1 MKVTVG
7 DKTIEA
13 KIMEKE
19 KAQEKY
25 DNAIASGNAAAMM
38 K

>member
-1 MKVTVG
+1 MLLTVG

-13 KIMEKE
+13 KVMQNE

-25 DNAIASGNAAAMM
+25 DDQIA
-38 K
+38 